1 MLGIDD
7 FAGLKEA
14 IETRK
19 VVLFY
24 NQREARQAMARFFG
38 QALCGVDSIV
48 YNGFTYW
55 IAVKW
60 YLTFIE
66 VGCVVEGRN
75 VCLEFEMKGVNR

>member
-24 NQREARQAMARFFG
+24 NPRDARKATERFFG
-38 QALCGVDSIV
+38 QSLCGIDSIV

-60 YLTFIE
+60 YLTFIQ

-75 VCLEFEMKGVNR
+75 VHLEFEMKGVNQ

>member
-1 MLGIDD
+1 MLNIDG

-14 IETRK
+14 IEARR

-24 NQREARQAMARFFG
+24 SPEEAGKAGARFFG
-38 QALCGVDSIV
+38 GSLCGVDSIV

-60 YLTFIE
+60 YLTSIR
-66 VGCVVEGRN
+66 VGCVAGGRDA
-75 VCLEFEMKGVNR
+75 CLDFEMKGAM

>member
-1 MLGIDD
+1 MLSIDG

-14 IETRK
+14 IETRR

-24 NQREARQAMARFFG
+24 NPREARQARGRFFG
-38 QALCGVDSIV
+38 ESPCGVDSLV

-60 YLTFIE
+60 YLTSIL
-66 VGCVVEGRN
+66 VGCVLDGRDA
-75 VCLEFEMKGVNR
+75 CLEFEMSGAF